1 MSLKVLFIG
10 GTGNI
15 SLPCVAEAVT
25 AGHRVSVFNRGKTSV
40 DLPPSVTTI
49 AGDLKDTA
57 YRELGRAGFDVVCQ
71 FITFTPE
78 QIADDI
84 AAFAGGTGQFI
95 FISSASVYEKPPRR
109 YVITEETPTINPFWT
124 YSQNKIACET
134 LLKSSRGLPW
144 TIVRPSHTVRS
155 MLPTIFNEGD
165 AVARR
170 MLAGKPV
177 ILAGD
182 GATVWTLT
190 RCADFAKPF
199 VQLFGATQALGEDF
213 HITSDHAY
221 TWNDI
226 YARIAE
232 GLGVKA
238 DIVHV
243 PTETLVRYNH
253 EWEGPLMGDK
263 TWSALFDNSKVKR
276 AAGDFSCEMDLARVL
291 AEPIAR
297 VQARLSAEGTKAD
310 ELDPLPDRIARE
322 QRKLGALAS

>member
-15 SLPCVAEAVT
+15 SLSCVAEAVT

-40 DLPPSVTTI
+40 DLPQSVTTI

-78 QIADDI
+78 QMADDI

-124 YSQNKIACET
+124 YSQNKIACEGM
-134 LLKSSRGLPW
+134 LKRSSGLPW

-190 RCADFAKPF
+190 RCADFATPF
-199 VQLFGATQALGEDF
+199 VKLFGAHASARRGLSHHLG
-213 HITSDHAY
+213 SC
-221 TWNDI
+221 
-226 YARIAE
+226 
-232 GLGVKA
+232 
-238 DIVHV
+238 VHV
-243 PTETLVRYNH
+243 ERHLRHDRRRSRGQSRYR
-253 EWEGPLMGDK
+253 
-263 TWSALFDNSKVKR
+263 SR
-276 AAGDFSCEMDLARVL
+276 ADGHAR
-291 AEPIAR
+291 P
-297 VQARLSAEGTKAD
+297 VQS
-310 ELDPLPDRIARE
+310 
-322 QRKLGALAS
+322 

>member
-15 SLPCVAEAVT
+15 SLSCVAEAVT

-78 QIADDI
+78 QMADDI

-124 YSQNKIACET
+124 YSQNKIACEGM
-134 LLKSSRGLPW
+134 LKRSSGLPW

-199 VQLFGATQALGEDF
+199 VKLFGVAASARRGLSHHLG
-213 HITSDHAY
+213 SC
-221 TWNDI
+221 
-226 YARIAE
+226 
-232 GLGVKA
+232 
-238 DIVHV
+238 VHV
-243 PTETLVRYNH
+243 ERHLCHDRRRSRGQSRYR
-253 EWEGPLMGDK
+253 
-263 TWSALFDNSKVKR
+263 SR
-276 AAGDFSCEMDLARVL
+276 ADGHAR
-291 AEPIAR
+291 P
-297 VQARLSAEGTKAD
+297 VQS
-310 ELDPLPDRIARE
+310 
-322 QRKLGALAS
+322 